1 MWLFHRPLC
10 GFVRVTAVN
19 PGSQACPTLI
29 PEFVLTGRTLALAV
43 VLVVA
48 LIVIVRQLW
57 RLDPTEAY
65 DTGTQALVPLALT
78 ALIATVALIAVSTQL
93 PDTPLFATRGIAV
106 EPIAILI
113 LIPLAALA
121 VVVLTARDARRFVA
135 GVVFAIVGTFVIFY
149 PNLAALPLPAAI
161 ANAYQGLLPTYV
173 YPFQFPVSTVD
184 RTGASPPL
192 FALGP
197 ALLLAALTFTCLV
210 VAYSAWAW
218 RMSVADRYAAE
229 AGSDSEGDPAV
240 VGGGG
245 A

>member
-1 MWLFHRPLC
+1 
-10 GFVRVTAVN
+10 
-19 PGSQACPTLI
+19 
-29 PEFVLTGRTLALAV
+29 
-43 VLVVA
+43 
-48 LIVIVRQLW
+48 
-57 RLDPTEAY
+57 
-65 DTGTQALVPLALT
+65 
-78 ALIATVALIAVSTQL
+78 
-93 PDTPLFATRGIAV
+93 
-106 EPIAILI
+106 
-113 LIPLAALA
+113 
-121 VVVLTARDARRFVA
+121 VA
-135 GVVFAIVGTFVIFY
+135 GLLFAIVGTFVIFY

-192 FALGP
+192 IALGP

-218 RMSVADRYAAE
+218 RMSVADRQAAD
-229 AGSDSEGDPAV
+229 AWGDSEGDTAV